1 MSRLSGPLL
10 DRIDLHITMKP
21 YEPLTYMTEPTPEN
35 TATVAQRVLK
45 ARNYQKER
53 QGNINALAIIDNLDL
68 SPAAQEMAQKIA
80 KRFRLSARGYTR
92 LVRVARTIA
101 DLAAIPTIEP
111 AHIAEAATF
120 RLRYS

>member
-21 YEPLTYMTEPTPEN
+21 YEPLTYMTEPTLEN
-35 TATVAQRVLK
+35 SATVAQRVLK

-53 QGNINALAIIDNLDL
+53 QGNINALAILDNLDL